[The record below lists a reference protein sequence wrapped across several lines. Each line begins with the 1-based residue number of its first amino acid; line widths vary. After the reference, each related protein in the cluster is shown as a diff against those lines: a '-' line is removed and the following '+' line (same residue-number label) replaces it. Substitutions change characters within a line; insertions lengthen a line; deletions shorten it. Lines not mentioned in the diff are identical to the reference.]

1 MKHASTGLRCAV
13 GAAVSALLLASG
25 CTADRTG
32 NDSESK
38 GGATGNPAPTEGT
51 GAEDDPAP
59 APEPTVEA
67 DPAKV
72 PSSKDAARKLIREVI
87 AGPELFGA
95 GTRRA
100 SPYESDPETWSV
112 LDDGCV
118 WRREPL
124 PEAVLATLT
133 RHFELPAAQ
142 DKGPVRMTVTVTVH
156 PETADAAWEQ
166 AGMLEEALSC
176 SEQTLSEGRKLTGLF
191 SNASVWGEAGNNY
204 AEDSLF
210 EMGSCTSPTD
220 GGPYPYQYQQ
230 ATFGPVVVSMSAC
243 AGEGWEAKE
252 LLQTVNGPVPRMLLR
267 AEGEIGRPV
276 DDTGSKADPAAHS
289 APGGAGN
296 TPGTAGDA
304 PGRVGDTPGTAA
316 HPAPPKAD
324 GTPATK
330 EGI

>member
-1 MKHASTGLRCAV
+1 MPRRLRRAA
-13 GAAVSALLLASG
+13 GAAVSAVLLATA
-25 CTADRTG
+25 CTAEKAEDG
-32 NDSESK
+32 AEGK
-38 GGATGNPAPTEGT
+38 GGTTERPAAGQGGT
-51 GAEDDPAP
+51 EDDPEPAP
-59 APEPTVEA
+59 APTVEA

-72 PSSKDAARKLIREVI
+72 PRTDDAARKLIRQVI
-87 AGPELFGA
+87 AGPELFAA

-100 SPYESDPETWSV
+100 DPYESDPETWSV
-112 LDDGCV
+112 LDDSCV

-133 RHFELPAAQ
+133 RHFVLPAAG

-176 SEQTLSEGRKLTGLF
+176 TEQTLSEGRKLTGLF

-210 EMGSCTSPTD
+210 EMGSCTGPTE

-243 AGEGWEAKE
+243 AGEGWEARE
-252 LLQTVNGPVPRMLLR
+252 LLQEVNGPVPRMLLR
-267 AEGEIGRPV
+267 AETRIGRPV
-276 DDTGSKADPAAHS
+276 DGTGSKADPVDGTGSKADPAALS
-289 APGGAGN
+289 APATLRGPAPLSAPA
-296 TPGTAGDA
+296 TP
-304 PGRVGDTPGTAA
+304 R
-316 HPAPPKAD
+316 HPAA
-324 GTPATK
+324 AT
-330 EGI
+330 EGL